1 MTTFCTS
8 CGTKLVKEA
17 PFCTSCGA
25 KTDAPEGPHADAE
38 SIANSGQGQQPVA
51 AAANSSRPRRLFL
64 FGGGLLLIF
73 SVAGITAAVY
83 VGHRV
88 KERISDEIHG
98 GTTRSERAGKVPDTP
113 DGNTTDASQDG
124 SKPDGTQSD
133 GSDPNIAKGLDTIS
147 SLMDRMGFGDPPPN
161 PYSDLPTVKSEDVH
175 NNRCANAD
183 SAKDLP
189 APSAAHLGPSGIPMR
204 KGLVLVHAWGRK
216 SGDSES
222 INGVTQLTDRF
233 AEISDSGT
241 YFQSA
246 EDVKGTPGSDLRDVC
261 TEDLQTAHGL
271 MTGFGN
277 NGPRTEPGTTT
288 VDVSQAVFSDLKTRG
303 KTQFRYLEWIKADLP
318 DAEGYL
324 HWEGGD
330 LARVEAADVPLPV
343 IVNGTPTT
351 LPAIHAAGTL
361 LVEDKKAR
369 ETSNSLTDKPV
380 RTDIFILDDPRN
392 PLLLLYKMDVNEFR
406 VQVTEIK
413 FPVDKPVTKIE
424 DDLLRNKKVVIY
436 GIYFDYNSD
445 QIKKESEPVL
455 REIAAAMKNNP
466 DWKLTVDG
474 HTDSIGGDA
483 YNLDLSKR
491 RAAAVK
497 EALVDRFQ
505 IGGDRLVTDGFGMRR
520 PVDRNDTI
528 EGRARNRRVELTRE

>member
-8 CGTKLVKEA
+8 CGTELAEEA
-17 PFCTSCGA
+17 SFCSSCGA
-25 KTDAPEGPHADAE
+25 KTDALGGPHANAE
-38 SIANSGQGQQPVA
+38 SVANSGHGPQLVVVA
-51 AAANSSRPRRLFL
+51 TNSSRPRRLFL
-64 FGGGLLLIF
+64 FGAGLVLIF
-73 SVAGITAAVY
+73 AVAGITGTVY

-88 KERISDEIHG
+88 KKRISDEIHG
-98 GTTRSERAGKVPDTP
+98 STTRSERAGKVPDSR

-124 SKPDGTQSD
+124 SKHDAVQSD
-133 GSDPNIAKGLDTIS
+133 GGDPNIAKGLDAVG
-147 SLMDRMGFGDPPPN
+147 SLMDRLGFGDPLPN

-175 NNRCANAD
+175 KNRCANAD
-183 SAKDLP
+183 SAKDPP
-189 APSAAHLGPSGIPMR
+189 APSSADLGPSGIPMR

-222 INGVTQLTDRF
+222 INSLTQLTDRF

-261 TEDLQTAHGL
+261 TEDLQAAHGL

-277 NGPRTEPGTTT
+277 DGPRTEPGTTT
-288 VDVSQAVFSDLKTRG
+288 VNVSQSVFNDLKTRG
-303 KTQFRYLEWIKADLP
+303 KTHLRYLEWIKADLL

-324 HWEGGD
+324 HLEDGE
-330 LARVEAADVPLPV
+330 LARVESGDVSLPV

-369 ETSNSLTDKPV
+369 ETSKSPTDKPTP
-380 RTDIFILDDPRN
+380 TDIFILDDPRN
-392 PLLLLYKMDVNEFR
+392 PLLLLYKMDVNNFR

-424 DDLLRNKKVVIY
+424 DELLKNKKAVVY

-445 QIKKESEPVL
+445 QIKQESEPVL
-455 REIAAAMKNNP
+455 REIAAAMKNKP

-474 HTDSIGGDA
+474 HTDSIGGDT

-497 EALVDRFQ
+497 QALVDRFR